1 MTKGSAQREE
11 SAKRTATEP
20 DCGRP
25 ATWSACAAKKDLVVR
40 VRIAQVVWPET
51 EELRE
56 EGYGHGV

>member
-11 SAKRTATEP
+11 SAKRTAPEP

-25 ATWSACAAKKDLVVR
+25 GTWAARAVKKDLVVR
-40 VRIAQVVWPET
+40 VRIAPVIWPET